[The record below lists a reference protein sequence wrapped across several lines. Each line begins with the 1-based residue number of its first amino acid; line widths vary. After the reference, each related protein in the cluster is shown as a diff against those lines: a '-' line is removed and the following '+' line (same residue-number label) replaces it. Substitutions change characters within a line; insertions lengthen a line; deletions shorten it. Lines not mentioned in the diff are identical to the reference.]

1 MEQEQEREQGPDTP
15 AEEAADFA
23 RVGAMVG
30 GGEPEP
36 GAVPE
41 PEQAAPTMDAAES
54 MAGFLGMAGVGVDKL
69 AGWKHTGA
77 ALTENAE
84 SIAGASVK
92 VLRKYPWGARILAFF
107 ESGTG
112 AEEAALV
119 MCLFPLAGAI
129 KADMEAG
136 NEAKPDA
143 PPSRLPGMRTE
154 TTGAPADLGTLV
166 EVHGHANK

>member
-1 MEQEQEREQGPDTP
+1 MSVEQEQTPDIS

-23 RVGAMVG
+23 RVGAMV
-30 GGEPEP
+30 E
-36 GAVPE
+36 GA
-41 PEQAAPTMDAAES
+41 AAPAAEAQEPAPPAPMDAAES
-54 MAGFLGMAGVGVDKL
+54 MAGFLSIAGLGFDKI

-84 SIAGASVK
+84 AIAGASVK

-119 MCLFPLAGAI
+119 LCLLPLAGAV
-129 KADMEAG
+129 KADLEAG
-136 NEAKPDA
+136 GEAQQDE
-143 PPSRLPGMRTE
+143 PPPARLPAAETKTE
-154 TTGAPADLGTLV
+154 NAPADLGALV
-166 EVHGHANK
+166 EVHGHADE